1 MPHYVNIAW
10 GFIFWRVFLFVGRD
24 GSLDFAFYLKNQFNI
39 KKLNTMCRMCAGT
52 KSMTKNKTEGLACG
66 RALKTGRVW
75 QNTFKIISTYFAKR
89 QGLKPCGVGRI
100 VGYFF
105 YSAI

>member
-24 GSLDFAFYLKNQFNI
+24 GSLIFCFHLLKINQLKN
-39 KKLNTMCRMCAGT
+39 KKAMCRMSVGT

-75 QNTFKIISTYFAKR
+75 QNTFKINSTYFAKR
-89 QGLKPCGVGRI
+89 QGLKPCGVGRV
-100 VGYFF
+100 VGSLF
-105 YSAI
+105 YLAT